1 MTSSGSEQPCIQLS
15 VVIPAYN
22 EEQRLPE
29 YLASVRSY
37 LVDTFGS
44 GAEIIVVDDGSS
56 DATAEAAMNADN
68 GSGMVRVIRL
78 EQNGGKGHAVKVG
91 MLAASGRLRLF
102 TDADGA
108 TPIAEF
114 ARLLAAID
122 GGADIA
128 VASRALRDD
137 SRVVASK
144 LSRKIIGTCFNV
156 MVRTLAVPGIRDT
169 QCGFKLFKGAVAER
183 LFTAQCIPG
192 FGFDPEVLFLAHM
205 LKYRVA
211 EVPVNW
217 KDVPGSKVSVFND
230 SVRMFFDLLRI
241 RMYWSIGAYR
251 N

>member
-1 MTSSGSEQPCIQLS
+1 MTSSGSEQPGIQLS

-29 YLASVRSY
+29 YLASVMSY
-37 LVDTFGS
+37 LVDNFGS
-44 GAEIIVVDDGSS
+44 GGEIIVVDDGSS
-56 DATAEAAMNADN
+56 DATAETAMNA
-68 GSGMVRVIRL
+68 GSGSGLVRVIRL

-91 MLAASGRLRLF
+91 MLAAKGSLRLF

-108 TPIAEF
+108 TPIAE
-114 ARLLAAID
+114 LGKLVKAID

-156 MVRTLAVPGIRDT
+156 LVRIFAVPGIRDT
-169 QCGFKLFKGAVAER
+169 QCGFKLFKGAVAQR
-183 LFTAQCIPG
+183 LFSAQRIPG

-205 LKYRVA
+205 LKYRIA

-217 KDVPGSKVSVFND
+217 KDVVGSKVNVFND
-230 SVRMFFDLLRI
+230 SLRMFSDLLRI
-241 RMYWSIGAYR
+241 RMYWRTGAYR